1 MTKTNAL
8 RILESANIAF
18 AAREYDVAD
27 GEISGV
33 AVAIKIGQEPERVF
47 KTLVAEGKS
56 TGLNVFVIPSNATLD
71 LKKAAQASG
80 DKYVEMLKSRELE
93 PKTGYVHGGCSPVG
107 MKKLFPT
114 FIDETAQLYD
124 TINVSGGRIGLQIE
138 LSPDDLVKLTKAN
151 FTDLF

>member
-1 MTKTNAL
+1 MIKTNAM
-8 RILESANIAF
+8 RILESANVSYI
-18 AAREYDVAD
+18 AREYDASD

-56 TGLNVFVIPSNATLD
+56 TGLNVFVIPSNVELN
-71 LKKAAQASG
+71 LKKAAQATG
-80 DKYVEMLKSRELE
+80 DKYVEMLKLRELE
-93 PKTGYVHGGCSPVG
+93 PKTGYVHGGCSPIG

-114 FIDETAQLYD
+114 YIDETAQLHD

-138 LSPDDLVKLTKAN
+138 LSPDDLVKLVKAKYC
-151 FTDLF
+151 DLF